1 MKGACLVTSAS
12 SRGLRLGGICVHRA
26 STREVARVLRAHSV
40 HDPYLLVFGP
50 HSQDAPGRFVLRVV
64 LAVPEDQTTDHQ
76 WTANSLEQ
84 VRAMI
89 PSSLVR
95 WPKVRTAPLPALV
108 EQWGLQR

>member
-1 MKGACLVTSAS
+1 M
-12 SRGLRLGGICVHRA
+12 RRA
-26 STREVARVLRAHSV
+26 STQEVARVLHIHSV

-50 HSQDAPGRFVLRVV
+50 ESHNAPGRYVLRVV
-64 LAVPEDQTTDHQ
+64 LAVPEDKVTDYH

-89 PSSLVR
+89 PSGLVR
-95 WPKVRTAPLPALV
+95 WPRVRTTQLPALV